1 MNRLQKVP
9 DFSIIKYV
17 SEQIPTVKDQG
28 YKKHTGITQQRS
40 AGGIKSN
47 SSLDAVVCYVNNF
60 RKGTARETT
69 EIE

>member
-9 DFSIIKYV
+9 DSSIIKYV
-17 SEQIPTVKDQG
+17 SGQIPTVKNQRE
-28 YKKHTGITQQRS
+28 KMHTGITQQRS

-47 SSLDAVVCYVNNF
+47 SSLDTVVCYVNNF
-60 RKGTARETT
+60 RKGTARERT